1 MHSRFS
7 MHVLRSEG
15 SGLELTQDTKA
26 GEEITD
32 ASASCGLMEAEAG
45 LHEALE
51 ALQWETGCWRLAGRR
66 LLAFW

>member
-1 MHSRFS
+1 

-15 SGLELTQDTKA
+15 SGLELMQDTKE
-26 GEEITD
+26 GEEIAN

-45 LHEALE
+45 LQEALA
-51 ALQWETGCWRLAGRR
+51 ALEWETGCWRLAGRW